1 MKRLLLPLIFSFAC
15 LFSQTR
21 DNGLV
26 ATSEKLTES
35 EARLLLEEDVGR
47 WKVKVTEKAVGK
59 DPITFDD
66 VMVARW
72 EIKGKI
78 LRYDFNPLVNGER
91 ISVRGYKEYDA
102 EKGVFIWRAKAEG
115 KPENVEHQSYDKSTK
130 SLTGEITY
138 PNGVKSKATW
148 LKLNKNETKGSIVLV
163 FENKV
168 LATQELVFKRI
179 PKETLPLSAPME
191 KLTEKEARLLMESEV
206 GKWKRKVTE
215 RFAGRPSITY
225 DDVSLVRWEVNGRI
239 LRYEFNPL
247 VNGERVP
254 VTAFFQYDPEE
265 GVFNWLAKREGIPD
279 FEERLSYDKS
289 AKTFHGTKTFPDGAK
304 SKSTYLMASKDEWRG
319 ISVVVFERK
328 VVYMMEII
336 SKRLPKKATRRPDTD
351 F

>member
-1 MKRLLLPLIFSFAC
+1 MKRLLLPLILSSAC
-15 LFSQTR
+15 LFSKA
-21 DNGLV
+21 DDKGPAV
-26 ATSEKLTES
+26 PAEKLTEK
-35 EARLLLEEDVGR
+35 EAGLLLAEDVGR
-47 WKVKVTEKAVGK
+47 WKVKVTERAPGK

-66 VMVARW
+66 VMVVRW
-72 EIKGKI
+72 QIKGKI
-78 LRYDFNPLVNGER
+78 LRYDFNPMVNGER
-91 ISVRGYKEYDA
+91 IAVRGYKEYDA
-102 EKGVFIWRAKAEG
+102 QKGTFIWRAKTEG
-115 KPENVEHQSYDKSTK
+115 KPEIVEHQTYDKSTK
-130 SLTGEITY
+130 TLTGELTY

-148 LKLNKNETKGSIVLV
+148 QKVSKDEMKGSIVLV

-168 LATQELVFKRI
+168 LATQEFVFKRI
-179 PKETLPLSAPME
+179 PKEVLPLSAPME
-191 KLTEKEARLLMESEV
+191 KLTQKEARLFLEAEI
-206 GKWKRKVTE
+206 GQWKRKVTE

-225 DDVSLVRWEVNGRI
+225 DDVSLVRWEVKGRI
-239 LRYEFNPL
+239 LRYEFKPL

-265 GVFNWLAKREGIPD
+265 GVFNWLAKREGSPD

-289 AKTFHGTKTFPDGAK
+289 AKTLHGTKTFPDGAK

-336 SKRLPKKATRRPDTD
+336 SKRLPKKAPRRPVTE